1 MDSAFKTAMTSEPS
15 LKIAKGL
22 GAGMVGAGA
31 VNLGIGAAM
40 GYGLYKAF
48 GGGKKNPTKMTKK
61 AIGK

>member
-22 GAGMVGAGA
+22 GAGIAGAGA
-31 VNLGIGAAM
+31 VNLAVGGAL